1 MQIIVEC
8 WRFICH
14 SYCVFNQ
21 FQLLEMLVGVSRGVS
36 HRPRGQIELF
46 HRDTPYVDAAWETKV
61 SLFDRP
67 NDRLLRSIPSPRE
80 NQSADVT
87 LRMHCPWDFAASSST
102 ETWVFAA
109 TEWGIITST
118 VLQAIGVK
126 SIAQTPVNSEVKIIT
141 PSAWSKAGLI
151 RSGVEGDRIAVVPL
165 GVDPHIYYP
174 VSGDRR
180 QLLRESFGW
189 SNYFIF
195 LNIGGQ
201 TDRKGIRPLL
211 KAFAAVVD
219 KYPDARLVLKGSELL
234 YPSRDEIAEACRV
247 VLNDAERARVLPRLI
262 YTGSQLSFAQIAEIY
277 QAADVYV
284 SAYLAEGFNLPVLE
298 AVACGLPVICTE
310 GGPTDDFTRSDFAL
324 RIESKL
330 TAVVIEG
337 ETLFMLAP
345 EWEHLT
351 DLMQRAIEQ
360 PGIAARARVADPGFV
375 ADNFSWGRSVDRLLE
390 VMGGDKRSEE
400 KSIFEPIIL

>member
-1 MQIIVEC
+1 MQIIVEG
-8 WRFICH
+8 WRFIYH
-14 SYCVFNQ
+14 SYCVANQ
-21 FQLLEMLVGVSRGVS
+21 FQLLEMLD
-36 HRPRGQIELF
+36 RPRGQIELF
-46 HRDTPYVDAAWETKV
+46 HRDMPYIDAAWETKF

-67 NDRLLRSIPSPRE
+67 NETLLRSINSPAL
-80 NQSADVT
+80 NQPADVT
-87 LRMHCPWDFAASSST
+87 LRMYCPWDFSASSSAA
-102 ETWVFAA
+102 TWVFAA
-109 TEWGIITST
+109 TEWGIVTSS
-118 VLQAIGVK
+118 VLQAMGVK
-126 SIAQTPVNSEVKIIT
+126 SIAETAVNSETKIIT

-151 RSGVEGDRIAVVPL
+151 RSGVEADRIAVVPL
-165 GVDPHIYYP
+165 GIDPKIYYP

-180 QLLRESFGW
+180 QSLRESLGW

-247 VLNDAERARVLPRLI
+247 VLDDAERARVLPRLI
-262 YTGSQLSFAQIAEIY
+262 YTGGQLSFAQIAEFY
-277 QAADVYV
+277 QAADAYV
-284 SAYLAEGFNLPVLE
+284 SPYLAEGFNLPVLE
-298 AVACGLPVICTE
+298 AAGCGLPVICTE

-324 RIESKL
+324 QIESKFM
-330 TAVVIEG
+330 AVASEG
-337 ETLFMLAP
+337 ETLFILAP

-351 DLMQRAIEQ
+351 DLMLRAIEQ
-360 PGIAARARVADPGFV
+360 PGIATKARVAGPGFV
-375 ADNFSWGRSVDRLLE
+375 AQNFTWRRVVDRLLE
-390 VMGGDKRSEE
+390 VMGGDKKREE